1 MADTLFET
9 IEVATGPIT
18 FARDGEEI
26 SVDIGDVVSLKVT
39 GIAFIVISM
48 A

>member
-9 IEVATGPIT
+9 IEVVTGPIT
-18 FARDGEEI
+18 FARGGEEI